1 MNELMTY
8 GLSAMLICFTVLTFV
23 LSRFQTN
30 VFPEEYEFALDPFW
44 YIISVLFIG
53 GTAAYF
59 VFPTL
64 PDMVHEFKY
73 VQILLPFI
81 FAVLIYFCFLFE
93 FDILGNLIMLSA
105 AGVISYM
112 LPDNFTLSSSYLNLW
127 QDRLV
132 TALLMFVFAKGLG
145 LLNGIGAIAGMQF
158 SAIMLAFVLLAHFGA
173 LPYVLGVIAFA
184 YLGTMIAFLFFSW
197 PPEKIYLSNHAFEA
211 LGFIMASF
219 MLSGAEEF
227 AEAPIAI
234 AGSLII
240 TEVLF
245 ALYDRYMNYN
255 KTEALFMNTS
265 YYKTSQDGKY
275 DLGVCRGVLKI
286 LIIDVVLALAQ
297 ILATD
302 QYALLIFTVLL
313 NWWLLSILAGTS
325 KPQPMFSV
333 TKWGFKAVS
342 GIFKKEEKD
351 SQEKGKRK
359 RKKK

>member
-23 LSRFQTN
+23 LSRFQTD

-44 YIISVLFIG
+44 YVISVLFLG
-53 GTAAYF
+53 GTATYF

-64 PDMVHEFKY
+64 PDMVHELKY

-93 FDILGNLIMLSA
+93 FEILGNLIMLGS

-112 LPDNFTLSSSYLNLW
+112 LPDNFALFPNYLDLW
-127 QDRLV
+127 QDRLATV
-132 TALLMFVFAKGLG
+132 ALIFVFAKGLG
-145 LLNGIGAIAGMQF
+145 LLNGIGAVAGMQF
-158 SAIMLAFVLLAHFGA
+158 SAIMIAFVLLAHFGA
-173 LPYVLGVIAFA
+173 LPYILGAIALA

-211 LGFIMASF
+211 IGFIMATF
-219 MLSGAEEF
+219 MLLGAEEF
-227 AEAPIAI
+227 AETPLAI
-234 AGSLII
+234 AGSFII

-265 YYKTSQDGKY
+265 YYKTSEDGKY

-286 LIIDVVLALAQ
+286 LVIDVVFSLTQ

-302 QYALLIFTVLL
+302 QYALLIFTLLL

-333 TKWGFKAVS
+333 TKWGFKAIS
-342 GIFKKEEKD
+342 GVFKKEEK
-351 SQEKGKRK
+351 EKPKGKK
-359 RKKK
+359 RKKKK